1 MNSVPFIVAKKNSNF
16 SNVEYS
22 LYSSKY
28 KPIFNQV
35 DLAPTLSA
43 LLNIEIPR
51 QNQGKIIDEIIEII
65 KPSEKERKLIY
76 LDFRQQQ
83 QRLTSEILKSKHLV

>member
-1 MNSVPFIVAKKNSNF
+1 MKTVPFIVAKKNSNF
-16 SNVEYS
+16 SSVEYS

-35 DLAPTLSA
+35 DIAPTISA

-51 QNQGKIIDEIIEII
+51 QSQGKIIDEIIEII

-83 QRLTSEILKSKHLV
+83 QRFISNILRSK